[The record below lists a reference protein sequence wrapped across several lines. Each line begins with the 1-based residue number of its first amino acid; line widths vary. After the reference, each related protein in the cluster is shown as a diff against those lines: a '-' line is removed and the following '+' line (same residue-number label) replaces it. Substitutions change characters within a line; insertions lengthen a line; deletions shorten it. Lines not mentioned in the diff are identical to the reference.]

1 MVLGETGLTLIAGN
15 EFEDKMDTPFVNIV
29 PCATVAMDE
38 GLGTFP
44 LLKGVFYYEHY
55 GQTES

>member
-1 MVLGETGLTLIAGN
+1 
-15 EFEDKMDTPFVNIV
+15 MDTPFVNIV
-29 PCATVAMDE
+29 PSATVAMGE

-55 GQTES
+55 RQTES